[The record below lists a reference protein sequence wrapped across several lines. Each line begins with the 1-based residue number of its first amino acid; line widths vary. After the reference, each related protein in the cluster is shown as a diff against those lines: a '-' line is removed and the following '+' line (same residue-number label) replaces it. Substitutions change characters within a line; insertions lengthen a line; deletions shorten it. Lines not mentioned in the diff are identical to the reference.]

1 MLKRTVTAILLIALL
16 VGLFALSYFVEHGN
30 VFLDL
35 FIWILLVG
43 AVREMYFCM
52 QKAGFKVFRVPLAVF
67 LLTCRLSSIL
77 SPAIP

>member
-43 AVREMYFCM
+43 AVRGMYFCM
-52 QKAGFKVFRVPLAVF
+52 QM
-67 LLTCRLSSIL
+67 I
-77 SPAIP
+77 I